1 MFSGQL
7 AVVRVSFG
15 AFRIGWMLLIGEGLP
30 RRGRSEAPDTPRC
43 SSLQGLVTRDYR
55 DPTAG
60 TRPRPLPTPY
70 TFGVTTRDSF
80 DDEPTRIEQDAE
92 PDVVWS
98 EDIPSVIGPYRLL
111 SRLGSGGMGEV
122 FLAEQTEPVQR
133 KVAIKLVHRA
143 RGQPIGRAMFEVE
156 CAMLARMHHPYI
168 AQVLDAGET
177 DDGRPWFAMEWVRGE
192 PILAYCNQHD
202 LDRAGRLS
210 LFLRV
215 CQGVQHAHQRGVLH
229 RDLKPANILVSEV
242 DGRALPKI
250 IDFGVATS
258 LLEEGQS
265 DRATQTDRA
274 GTRAYMSPE
283 QLAGDAASLD
293 TRTDV
298 YALGILLF
306 ELLTGLRPLA
316 DSSRA
321 ALSSFCELLQTRS
334 IIPEKP
340 TPEPTFSAEA
350 AAAARRLPEELRWI
364 VARAIAPD
372 RERRYASAAA
382 LADEV
387 ARHLNNQR
395 VEAVPPSLSYRW
407 RKFFSRNRLP
417 VAAGGMVA
425 VALVGG
431 LLLASWGLTQARA
444 ERDRAQVEAERAAR
458 TASFVQNIFR
468 SVDPVWAEGFDTA
481 LLRQLLDQAAERSA
495 SELAG
500 QPQVLADIQYTIAAA
515 YRAIGQNDIAREQMR
530 SAARLS
536 ETHGPRDL
544 HLAALT
550 ELAHL
555 DVLEARYE
563 QGLDSVR
570 RTLEQMRSEAP
581 DEAYLLIAAL
591 TVKASA
597 LQQLQRYEQ
606 AETLLLEAET
616 LTAGAVDDAVIEERL
631 QALRILAQVYSDDFR
646 FDQAQARYE
655 QVLAELAG
663 WDDPRALSS
672 EISALND
679 LAVLHLRQQQ
689 YAEAEPW
696 LRRAL
701 AMGEELY
708 GPDHPAILPP
718 IGNLAGSLRQQG
730 RAEEA
735 LPYYERARAGIH
747 ALHGPEHPRGMTAD
761 YNLAN
766 CLRDLGRTDEALAL
780 HRSALERVL
789 RLSPDNRFLIG
800 MFQLG
805 LGRTALDAGEL
816 AEATEALAGAVADL
830 EATAGADFHRT
841 IEAREHLEQAA
852 DRLASGDGS
861 REFEPEG

>member
-1 MFSGQL
+1 
-7 AVVRVSFG
+7 
-15 AFRIGWMLLIGEGLP
+15 
-30 RRGRSEAPDTPRC
+30 
-43 SSLQGLVTRDYR
+43 
-55 DPTAG
+55 
-60 TRPRPLPTPY
+60 
-70 TFGVTTRDSF
+70 VTTRDFS
-80 DDEPTRIEQDAE
+80 DDEPTRIDQEAE
-92 PDVVWS
+92 ADVVWP
-98 EDIPSVIGPYRLL
+98 EDAPAVIGPYRLL
-111 SRLGSGGMGEV
+111 DLLGSGGMGEV
-122 FLAEQTEPVQR
+122 YLAEQTQPVAR
-133 KVAIKLVHRA
+133 KVAIKLIRRS
-143 RGQPIGRAMFEVE
+143 RGQPVGRAMFEVE

-192 PILAYCNQHD
+192 PVLDFCARHG
-202 LDRAGRLS
+202 LDRKARLT

-242 DGRALPKI
+242 DGRPLPKI

-258 LLEEGQS
+258 LIKDGPG
-265 DRATQTDRA
+265 DRATRTDRA

-283 QLAGDAASLD
+283 QLVGDAASLD

-298 YALGILLF
+298 YALGVLLF

-321 ALSSFCELLQTRS
+321 ALTSFCELLQTRS
-334 IIPEKP
+334 VAREKP
-340 TPEPTFSAEA
+340 TSEPRFSGEA

-382 LADEV
+382 LADEI
-387 ARHLNNQR
+387 ARHLNNQQ
-395 VEAVPPSLSYRW
+395 VEAVPPTLSYRW

-417 VAAGGMVA
+417 VAAGAMVGL
-425 VALVGG
+425 ALVAG
-431 LLLASWGLTQARA
+431 LLLAAWGLTQARA
-444 ERDRAQVEAERAAR
+444 ERDRAQIEAERAAR

-481 LLRQLLDQAAERSA
+481 LLRQLLNQAAERSA
-495 SELAG
+495 AELAG
-500 QPQVLADIQYTIAAA
+500 QPEVLADIQYTIAAA
-515 YRAIGQNDIAREQMR
+515 YRAIGQNDIAREQMT
-530 SAARLS
+530 SAARLT

-544 HLAALT
+544 HLAVMT
-550 ELAHL
+550 ELAQL
-555 DVLEARYE
+555 DVVAADYQ
-563 QGLDSVR
+563 QGLETVR
-570 RTLEQMRSEAP
+570 HTLEQMRSQAP
-581 DEAYLLIAAL
+581 EEAYQLIAAL

-597 LQQLQRYEQ
+597 LQQLQRFEE
-606 AETLLLEAET
+606 AEALLLEAEG
-616 LTAGAVDDAVIEERL
+616 LTEGALDDAVIEERL

-646 FDQAQARYE
+646 FDQARARYE
-655 QVLAELAG
+655 QVLAEVAD

-701 AMGEELY
+701 AMGEDLY
-708 GPDHPAILPP
+708 GPDHPAVLPAV
-718 IGNLAGSLRQQG
+718 GNLAGSLRQQG

-735 LPYYERARAGIH
+735 LPFYERARAGIH
-747 ALHGPEHPRGMTAD
+747 AQHGPEHPQGMTAD

-766 CLRDLGRTDEALAL
+766 CLRDLGRTAEALAL
-780 HRSALERVL
+780 HRSALERAL
-789 RLSPDNRFLIG
+789 RLSADNRFLIG

-805 LGRTALDAGEL
+805 LGRSALDAGEL
-816 AEATEALAGAVADL
+816 AEAHEALAGAVADL

-841 IEAREHLEQAA
+841 IEARDHLERAA
-852 DRLASGDGS
+852 DRLAS
-861 REFEPEG
+861 EP